1 MQLTG
6 ILGMA
11 RIMKQEII
19 LIALAIPFPLL

>member
-1 MQLTG
+1 MQQTG

-19 LIALAIPFPLL
+19 LIALAIPIPLL